1 MSEGSPKTKQEA
13 RLTILHPKRC
23 GRGANRSVDWRRHG
37 VGGGRRRSLGG
48 GGVAVVSDVVPS
60 RSVTRQRAA
69 LLQVLEEASVAE
81 VVDVST
87 EKHQFGVDV
96 IGHTVVGGHCVA
108 YSGWH
113 NEGGGTVEHAVPTAS
128 HQGTK
133 SEEGQKYRSGSPT
146 GNIF

>member
-1 MSEGSPKTKQEA
+1 MWARELREQNTQA
-13 RLTILHPKRC
+13 RLAILHPEQAAGGYGASRSGDRRA
-23 GRGANRSVDWRRHG
+23 GRGVSARR
-37 VGGGRRRSLGG
+37 VLWLAS
-48 GGVAVVSDVVPS
+48 
-60 RSVTRQRAA
+60 RAA

-87 EKHQFGVDV
+87 EEDQFGVDV

-108 YSGWH
+108 YNGWH

-133 SEEGQKYRSGSPT
+133 SVGGIK
-146 GNIF
+146 NILTKTAIYILHWT

>member
-1 MSEGSPKTKQEA
+1 MYGVYVWARDLPKQNKKLGSRSFILNVADPEPIEA
-13 RLTILHPKRC
+13 ST
-23 GRGANRSVDWRRHG
+23 GADTVWEA
-37 VGGGRRRSLGG
+37 GG
-48 GGVAVVSDVVPS
+48 GGVVVSDVVPS
-60 RSVTRQRAA
+60 CSVTRQRAA

-133 SEEGQKYRSGSPT
+133 SEEGQKYRSGRPT